1 MWDLNWINERL
12 GREFL
17 NEIIIKSDRFVV
29 RDESYIKPATNAFG
43 RKPDFVVENFNLKGF
58 V

>member
-1 MWDLNWINERL
+1 MWDLHWTYERMN
-12 GREFL
+12 REYL
-17 NEIIIKSDRFVV
+17 DEIITKSDRFVV